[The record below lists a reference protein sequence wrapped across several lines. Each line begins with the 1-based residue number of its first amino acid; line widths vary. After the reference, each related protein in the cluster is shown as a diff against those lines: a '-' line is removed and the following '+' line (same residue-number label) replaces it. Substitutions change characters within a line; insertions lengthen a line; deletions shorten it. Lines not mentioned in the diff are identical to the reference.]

1 MSSSPP
7 LSLSR
12 SRGLSE
18 KLLEADTRQCLPI
31 AGLETPSSR
40 ATSVLEPSGA
50 TYVHGA
56 PVPPTLWSQSVYQV

>member
-31 AGLETPSSR
+31 AGLETLVLGRPQRFRLHVLAHIMTPCFRTGIPS
-40 ATSVLEPSGA
+40 V
-50 TYVHGA
+50 
-56 PVPPTLWSQSVYQV
+56 